1 MNNTDVIDEIYRLIP
16 LTERPKLLKALHQFP
31 DLLPVVCELYQLKRE
46 AKLHP
51 EERNLF
57 TEIADLEQRMLIGT
71 L

>member
-57 TEIADLEQRMLIGT
+57 TEIADLEQKMLIGT